1 MTILEYSAMLLVF
14 CLCVMIYI
22 GHEVVAGINEG
33 IGESVKIHPNI
44 LNKHPTEP
52 QT

>member
-1 MTILEYSAMLLVF
+1 MITLEYSAMLLVF
-14 CLCVMIYI
+14 CLSVMVYVV
-22 GHEVVAGINEG
+22 HEVTAGISEG
-33 IGESVKIHPNI
+33 IDESVKIHPNI